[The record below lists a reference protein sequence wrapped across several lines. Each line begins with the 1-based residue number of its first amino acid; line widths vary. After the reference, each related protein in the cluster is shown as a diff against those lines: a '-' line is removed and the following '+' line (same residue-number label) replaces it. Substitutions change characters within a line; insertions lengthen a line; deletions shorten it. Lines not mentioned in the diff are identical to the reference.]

1 MQTTCEHCLQGSAQ
15 GHCCDHE
22 IIMGCWSMLVLSVLS
37 SSPFSSRPKAL
48 KPHNGQANRD
58 PPSLSSCCLG
68 YGMPWDATR
77 DPTASTKVTKVSPAF
92 SRIGKKMQQ
101 NRSTK
106 IQLSCDGMD
115 SWIHDVVTTWTLE
128 SCGTVA
134 VTKQK
139 VDHLW
144 RTHVKHKLHIA
155 SLHMSFTYSQYGLAS
170 CRAKK
175 GNHSMDAF

>member
-15 GHCCDHE
+15 GHCCDHG
-22 IIMGCWSMLVLSVLS
+22 IIMRCWSMLVLSVLS

-101 NRSTK
+101 RSTK
-106 IQLSCDGMD
+106 IQLSCNGIDF
-115 SWIHDVVTTWTLE
+115 WIHDVVTTWTLE
-128 SCGTVA
+128 SCGTLA

-139 VDHLW
+139 VS
-144 RTHVKHKLHIA
+144 LHIA
-155 SLHMSFTYSQYGLAS
+155 SLHMSFTYSQYGLSS

-175 GNHSMDAF
+175 ATIAWMHSETGSLQEI